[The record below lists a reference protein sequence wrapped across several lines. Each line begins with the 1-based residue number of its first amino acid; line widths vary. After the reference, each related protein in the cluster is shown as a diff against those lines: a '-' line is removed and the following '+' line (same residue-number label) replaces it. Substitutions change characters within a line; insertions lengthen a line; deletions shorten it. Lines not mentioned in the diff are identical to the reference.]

1 MSDLESALSRANKL
15 MSGKDSGPKPRPR
28 GGLARQSTRAFLI
41 GFLLLCVLVG
51 AYAVWIDQARKPTA
65 TPVPPPITKRTL
77 PSSAPI
83 PETSMPPAAPVPT
96 DPVLEARFQGLT
108 LSAIL
113 VDPPRVQ
120 INGKIY
126 TLDAEVVP
134 GLWLR
139 EITKQRVVAEDASGA
154 RYHRTF

>member
-15 MSGKDSGPKPRPR
+15 MTRKDSGPKPPPR

-41 GFLLLCVLVG
+41 GFLLLCVLIG
-51 AYAVWIDQARKPTA
+51 SYAVWIDHTRKPTA
-65 TPVPPPITKRTL
+65 TPVPPPA
-77 PSSAPI
+77 SQPI
-83 PETSMPPAAPVPT
+83 PSPASIPEKSTLPAAPLPT
-96 DPVLEARFQGLT
+96 DPELEARFQGLT

-126 TLDAEVVP
+126 SLDAEVVP

-139 EITKQRVVAEDASGA
+139 EITKQRIVAEDASGA